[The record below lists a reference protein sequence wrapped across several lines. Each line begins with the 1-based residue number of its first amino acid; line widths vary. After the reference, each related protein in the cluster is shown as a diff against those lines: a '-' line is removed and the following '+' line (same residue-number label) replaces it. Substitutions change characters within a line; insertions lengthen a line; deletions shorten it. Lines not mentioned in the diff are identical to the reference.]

1 MSEQPLLFQLP
12 NQDLPANQKEIVH
25 NQRKLL
31 QASRNQVEMII
42 SALDEMIPDNHPVRA
57 VWTYVEKLDLS
68 KALNKI
74 ETIEGCVGRPAVD
87 PKILVALWLYATIEG
102 IGSAR
107 VLARYTHEHIAFKWI
122 CGNVDVERKTI
133 SDFRIKHSD
142 LFDDLLAQGIAI
154 LVHAEQVS
162 LKEIAQDGLRV
173 RANASKNSFH
183 RKKTLQE
190 RYHEAKERINC
201 LKKELQD
208 NTSQCT
214 NREKAN
220 KLRIAEERLK
230 KIEEAQM
237 NLQKIIQECDRNRQK
252 HKKKVLTENE
262 KAEIRASTTD
272 SDARKM
278 KMPDGSFHPAY
289 NFQFAVDTD
298 TTVIVGVDVV
308 QAGTDGGQILPM
320 YNQIKEHF
328 QITPE
333 RYLADGGFK
342 NKSDVELLTKE
353 GCKVYMPLQENVKG
367 KKVKDKHAARSYE
380 SEEIGQW
387 RSRMVEEESKN
398 IYKRRSSTVE
408 LVNAR
413 LRGYGLYRLCVR
425 GLHKAKGIAK
435 MFAVAHN
442 MARSIALGIC

>member
-1 MSEQPLLFQLP
+1 MSEQPLLFPLP
-12 NQDLPANQKEIVH
+12 NQDLPANKKEIVH

-31 QASRNQVEMII
+31 QASRNQIEMIV

-107 VLARYTHEHIAFKWI
+107 VLARYAHEHIAFKWI
-122 CGNVDVERKTI
+122 CGNVEVERRTI

-142 LFDDLLAQGIAI
+142 LFDDLLAQGVAI
-154 LVHAEQVS
+154 LVHAEQVT

-183 RKKTLQE
+183 RKNTLQE
-190 RYHEAKERINC
+190 QYKKAKERINC

-208 NTSQCT
+208 DSSQCT
-214 NREKAN
+214 NREKTN
-220 KLRIAEERLK
+220 KQRIAEERLK

-237 NLQKIIQECDRNRQK
+237 NLQKIIQESDRNRQK
-252 HKKKVLTENE
+252 HKKKALTQDD

-272 SDARKM
+272 PDARKM
-278 KMPDGSFHPAY
+278 KMPDGSFHAAY
-289 NFQFAVDTD
+289 NFQFAVATD

-320 YNQIKEHF
+320 YNQIKERF

-342 NKSDVELLTKE
+342 NKSDVEILTKE
-353 GCKVYMPLQENVKG
+353 GCKVYMPVQENANG
-367 KKVKDKHAARSYE
+367 KKVKNKHEAKNYE

-425 GLHKAKGIAK
+425 GLNKAKSIAK

-442 MARSIALGIC
+442 MVRSIALGVC